1 MIKSTKRTL
10 RNFLPSGIRTHRIWS
25 GLLRGEKIVTSW
37 HDYPA
42 AILGYTERPLL
53 DWFLQNVKP
62 GQTWLDIGAHYG
74 YTAIALS
81 RLVGIEG
88 RVFAFEPVLS
98 TAGYIAQTRRLNNF
112 PQLTVVPFGLAV
124 PETLEIISLPV
135 TRGMVDS
142 TLCKKEGR
150 RQKAE
155 VRRQKAESRGQ
166 RAESGRQKGEEQAVW
181 QETIM
186 VARFDWLWPR
196 ICGNEPRIDGVKI
209 DVQGMEIEVLN
220 GMIETLRRHHPKL
233 VVEVHRG
240 VDREKFLH
248 TIELAGYA
256 CDAIPIEPVEGEV
269 SPLYMDD
276 HSYFF
281 HKPKETSA

>member
-1 MIKSTKRTL
+1 MGDMIKSTKRTL

-112 PQLTVVPFGLAV
+112 PQLTVVPYGLAA
-124 PETLEIISLPV
+124 PETLEMISLPV
-135 TRGMVDS
+135 TRGMMDS
-142 TLCKKEGR
+142 TIERKTKD
-150 RQKAE
+150 E
-155 VRRQKAESRGQ
+155 VRSAWLEM
-166 RAESGRQKGEEQAVW
+166 
-181 QETIM
+181 IM

-196 ICGNEPRIDGVKI
+196 ICGTDNSIDGVKI
-209 DVQGMEIEVLN
+209 DVQGMEIEVLA
-220 GMIETLRRHHPKL
+220 GMIETLRSHLPKL
-233 VVEVHRG
+233 VVEFHRG
-240 VDREKFLH
+240 ADRERLLH
-248 TIELAGYA
+248 TIESAGYA
-256 CDAIPIEPVEGEV
+256 RQATPIEPIDGEL
-269 SPLYMDD
+269 SPLYVDD
-276 HSYFF
+276 HSYLFR
-281 HKPKETSA
+281 K